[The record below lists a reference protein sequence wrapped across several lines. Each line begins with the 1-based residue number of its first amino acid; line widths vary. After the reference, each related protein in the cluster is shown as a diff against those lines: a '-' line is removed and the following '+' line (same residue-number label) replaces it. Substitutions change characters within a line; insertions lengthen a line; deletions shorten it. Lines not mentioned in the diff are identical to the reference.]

1 MQDPEP
7 ILEIDDLT
15 VMRGKALLNGVSWC
29 IHPGEHWAVLGAN
42 GSGKSTLLNV
52 VNAFM
57 GPARGSMRILGH
69 KYGRDSWDAVKIR
82 IGFVSGTV
90 HNLIDDGEPV
100 VWALVG
106 GKRAMINFWGEAAEE
121 EVEEA
126 RQILRQVE
134 CGHLLD
140 ARWCQLSQGE
150 KQKVLIGRALMARIR
165 LLILDEPCAGLDPV
179 ARENFLGFLERS
191 ATRAEAP
198 THILVTHH
206 VEEVTD
212 SFTHVL
218 LLKEGKVL
226 ASGPKETVFTSEN
239 ISETFNAPL
248 ELNKT
253 ERGYRL
259 EFLGSPRDFGI

>member
-106 GKRAMINFWGEAAEE
+106 GKRAMINFW
-121 EVEEA
+121 EA
-126 RQILRQVE
+126 RR
-134 CGHLLD
+134 
-140 ARWCQLSQGE
+140 
-150 KQKVLIGRALMARIR
+150 
-165 LLILDEPCAGLDPV
+165 
-179 ARENFLGFLERS
+179 
-191 ATRAEAP
+191 
-198 THILVTHH
+198 
-206 VEEVTD
+206 
-212 SFTHVL
+212 
-218 LLKEGKVL
+218 
-226 ASGPKETVFTSEN
+226 
-239 ISETFNAPL
+239 
-248 ELNKT
+248 
-253 ERGYRL
+253 RG
-259 EFLGSPRDFGI
+259 

>member
-1 MQDPEP
+1 MQDPAP
-7 ILEIDDLT
+7 ILEINDLA
-15 VMRGKALLNGVSWC
+15 VMRGKALLDGVSWSVR
-29 IHPGEHWAVLGAN
+29 PGEHWAVLGAN

-57 GPARGSMRILGH
+57 GPARGSLRILGH
-69 KYGRDSWDAVKIR
+69 LYGRDSWDAVKRR

-106 GKRAMINFWGEAAEE
+106 GKRAMINFWGEAAQE

-126 RQILRQVE
+126 RQILRKVE
-134 CGHLLD
+134 CGHLLE

-191 ATRAEAP
+191 AARPQAP

-206 VEEVTD
+206 VEEVTE

-226 ASGPKETVFTSEN
+226 AAGPKSEVFTSEN
-239 ISETFNAPL
+239 ISETFSASSTLYVLVSNDEASHST
-248 ELNKT
+248 N
-253 ERGYRL
+253 
-259 EFLGSPRDFGI
+259 

>member
-1 MQDPEP
+1 MACQES

-15 VMRGKALLNGVSWC
+15 VMRGKVLLDGVSWRVN
-29 IHPGEHWAVLGAN
+29 PGEHWAVLGAN

-69 KYGRDSWDAVKIR
+69 LYGRDSWDAVKLS

-106 GKRAMINFWGEAAEE
+106 GKRSMINFWGEAAEE
-121 EVEEA
+121 EVQEA

-179 ARENFLGFLERS
+179 SRENFLGFLERS
-191 ATRAEAP
+191 AVRENAP

-206 VEEVTD
+206 VEEVTK

-226 ASGPKETVFTSEN
+226 AAGPKETVFTSDN
-239 ISETFNAPL
+239 ISKTFSAPL
-248 ELNKT
+248 ELCHT
-253 ERGYRL
+253 QRGYRL
-259 EFLGSPRDFGI
+259 DFSDSPRDFGI

>member
-1 MQDPEP
+1 
-7 ILEIDDLT
+7 
-15 VMRGKALLNGVSWC
+15 
-29 IHPGEHWAVLGAN
+29 
-42 GSGKSTLLNV
+42 
-52 VNAFM
+52 M

-179 ARENFLGFLERS
+179 ARGNFLGFGACFS
-191 ATRAEAP
+191 TEAP
-198 THILVTHH
+198 AHILVTHH

-226 ASGPKETVFTSEN
+226 ASGSKETVFQR
-239 ISETFNAPL
+239 
-248 ELNKT
+248 KH
-253 ERGYRL
+253 
-259 EFLGSPRDFGI
+259 